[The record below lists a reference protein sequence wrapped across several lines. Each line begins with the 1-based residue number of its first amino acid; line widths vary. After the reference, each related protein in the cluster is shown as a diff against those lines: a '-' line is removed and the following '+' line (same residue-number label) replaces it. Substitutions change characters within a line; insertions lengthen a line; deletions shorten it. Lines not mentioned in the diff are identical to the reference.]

1 LLRSTSITRAL
12 SRRILE
18 GLLAIVALTLIAALG
33 LGAWVY
39 WRSWRYVQRDD
50 EGRVAGK
57 EAYLAEVAATGLRG
71 APNPPNVILIL
82 YDDLGYGDIGAYGA
96 RLIRTPELDRLAE
109 SGVRLTDYYAP
120 APVCTPS
127 RVGLLTGR
135 YPVKTRLTQVAMTPG
150 GSTAVPFT
158 RFPLFEL
165 QRAAGVATRLPLEEI
180 TLAEVLQRAGYA
192 TAIFGKWHLGSV
204 PPSLPNDRGFDS
216 FQGVLSSN
224 DQIPN
229 PFYHDRRIVEEHPID
244 QSTLTQRYTE
254 GALRFIEEHRAE
266 PFFLYMPHTFP
277 HRPLHASEQQRGK
290 SPGGRYGDV
299 VEDLDRSLGRIVV
312 ALERWGLV
320 ERTLIAVTS
329 DNGPWFQGSPGG
341 HRGRKTDLFDG
352 GFKVPFIASWPGTL
366 PVGETRH
373 QIAMGIDLF
382 PTVLALAGI
391 PLPRDRIIDGRD
403 ILAMLRDDA
412 PSPHDTLFFYWDRNL
427 GSVRAGRY
435 KYHIRRPILAGYG
448 LAPVTLQFAQGPWL
462 FDVREDPDES
472 YDLSLRH
479 PEVREGLAALLESQL
494 RADAENPRGFR

>member
-1 LLRSTSITRAL
+1 MTRTFLRMT
-12 SRRILE
+12 LE
-18 GLLAIVALTLIAALG
+18 GLLASVVLALIVALG
-33 LGAWVY
+33 LSGWVY
-39 WRSWRYVQRDD
+39 WRSWRYVQHDD
-50 EGRVAGK
+50 EGRVADK
-57 EAYLAEVAATGLRG
+57 ETYLAEVAARGLRG
-71 APNPPNVILIL
+71 APIPPNVVLIL

-109 SGVRLTDYYAP
+109 GGVRLTDYYAP

-135 YPVKTRLTQVAMTPG
+135 YPVKTRLTQVIMTPG

-165 QRAAGVATRLPLEEI
+165 QRAAGVATRLPLEEV

-192 TAIFGKWHLGSV
+192 TAIFGKWHLGSA
-204 PPSLPNDRGFDS
+204 PTSLPNDRGFDT

-229 PFYHDRRIVEEHPID
+229 PFYRDRRVVEEHPID

-277 HRPLHASEQQRGK
+277 HRPLHASEEQRGK
-290 SPGGRYGDV
+290 SPGGLYGDV
-299 VEDLDRSLGRIVV
+299 VEDLDRSLGRIVG
-312 ALERWGLV
+312 ALEQWGLL

-329 DNGPWFQGSPGG
+329 DNGPWFQGSPGR
-341 HRGRKTDLFDG
+341 HRGRKMDLFDG

-366 PVGETRH
+366 PAGETRH
-373 QIAMGIDLF
+373 QMAMGIDLF

-403 ILAMLRDDA
+403 LLAMLRDDA
-412 PSPHDTLFFYWDRNL
+412 PSPHDALFFYWDRTL
-427 GSVRAGRY
+427 GAVRAGRY
-435 KYHIRRPILAGYG
+435 KYHIRRPIPIGYG
-448 LAPVTLQFAQGPWL
+448 LAPVSLQVARGPWL
-462 FDVREDPDES
+462 FDVREDRDES

-479 PEVREGLAALLESQL
+479 PDVRERLAALLEAQVG
-494 RADAENPRGFR
+494 ADAANPRGFR